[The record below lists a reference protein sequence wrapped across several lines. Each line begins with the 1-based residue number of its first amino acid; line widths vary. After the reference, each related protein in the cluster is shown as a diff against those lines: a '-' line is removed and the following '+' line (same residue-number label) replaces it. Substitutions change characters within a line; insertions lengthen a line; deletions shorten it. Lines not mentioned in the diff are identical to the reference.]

1 MINIIVAMTKNH
13 GIGYNNKLPWYIPDD
28 LKRFKKL
35 TTGSIIVMGRKT
47 WDSLPIK
54 PLPNRKNII
63 LSRDNI
69 SRDNISRDNISRD
82 ISNENILFI
91 NDLNLINN
99 IKSDIWIIGGSEIYK
114 LALNKLHIDNIYV
127 TEINNDYE
135 CDKFFPEIPNNFNIS
150 YEEYNEL
157 YSYKIYKNIY
167 KNY

>member
-1 MINIIVAMTKNH
+1 MTKNH